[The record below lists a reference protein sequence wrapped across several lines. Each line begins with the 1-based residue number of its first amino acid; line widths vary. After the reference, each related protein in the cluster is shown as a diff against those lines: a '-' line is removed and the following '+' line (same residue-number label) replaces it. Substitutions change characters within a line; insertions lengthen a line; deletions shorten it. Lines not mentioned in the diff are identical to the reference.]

1 MKNNPVLVDE
11 RPVLLLASASPRRR
25 EYIELLG
32 IPYCCEPA
40 EVDET
45 IIGALGPM
53 EHAEKVAQRKA
64 GAVANKH
71 PGRYVLGADT
81 IVVYGDRIL
90 GKPKDKAD
98 AFRMLMLLQGH
109 AHEVYTGLCLITPQG
124 TEHLDFRCTRVWM
137 APMSPAQ
144 IHSYI
149 ATNEPMDKAGAY
161 GIQGR
166 GAAMI

>member
-45 IIGALGPM
+45 IIGDFDPM

-64 GAVANKH
+64 
-71 PGRYVLGADT
+71 DT
-81 IVVYGDRIL
+81 VGEQASR
-90 GKPKDKAD
+90 
-98 AFRMLMLLQGH
+98 
-109 AHEVYTGLCLITPQG
+109 TLCLGSGYHCGIWRQ
-124 TEHLDFRCTRVWM
+124 DFG
-137 APMSPAQ
+137 
-144 IHSYI
+144 
-149 ATNEPMDKAGAY
+149 KA
-161 GIQGR
+161 
-166 GAAMI
+166 

>member
-45 IIGALGPM
+45 IIGDFDPM

-64 GAVANKH
+64 DTVANKH

-81 IVVYGDRIL
+81 IVVWESLRIRRMRL
-90 GKPKDKAD
+90 GCLRFYRGMHTRCIR
-98 AFRMLMLLQGH
+98 AF
-109 AHEVYTGLCLITPQG
+109 V
-124 TEHLDFRCTRVWM
+124 
-137 APMSPAQ
+137 
-144 IHSYI
+144 
-149 ATNEPMDKAGAY
+149 
-161 GIQGR
+161 
-166 GAAMI
+166 